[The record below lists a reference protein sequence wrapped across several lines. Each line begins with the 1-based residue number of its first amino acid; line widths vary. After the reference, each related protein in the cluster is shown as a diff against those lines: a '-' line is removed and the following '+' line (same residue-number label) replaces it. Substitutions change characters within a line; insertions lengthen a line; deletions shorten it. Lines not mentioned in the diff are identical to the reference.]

1 MKFPRRAFVHLA
13 VGAAALPAVPR
24 IARAQAYPSRPV
36 RIVVGFPAGGATD
49 IQARLMGEWLT
60 ERLGQQFIVE
70 NKPGASGNIGTETVA
85 KAPAD
90 GYTLLQVVTP
100 HAINAALYTNLSF
113 DFIRDIAPVIYAA
126 RLAYVVV
133 VNPSVPATTIPELI
147 AYAKANPGKINYGSA
162 GQGTPQN
169 IACELFKMMTGVNLV
184 HVPYKGGAPAVA
196 DLIAGHVQVIFAPVS
211 ESIQQIK
218 AGKLRALA
226 VTTATRLD
234 VLPDV
239 PTIADFVPGY
249 EASGF
254 AGIGVPRNT
263 PAEIIDMLNKEINAG
278 LADTKIK
285 ARIVELG
292 GTVLGGTPAEFG
304 EDHLGGHRKV
314 GEGDQV
320 RGHQGRIGPVATGF
334 QILSLSRA
342 RTAPCPDHAA
352 KSEIK
357 GLKPDN
363 RGGEWAST
371 GVRDTWRLSLTEWKR
386 CAIV

>member
-1 MKFPRRAFVHLA
+1 MKFLRRAFMHVA

-24 IARAQAYPSRPV
+24 MARAQAYPSRPT
-36 RIVVGFPAGGATD
+36 RIVVGFTAGGATD
-49 IQARLMGEWLT
+49 IQARLMGEWLS

-70 NKPGASGNIGTETVA
+70 NKPGASGNIGTELVA

-100 HAINAALYTNLSF
+100 HAINAALYTNLNF
-113 DFIRDIAPVIYAA
+113 DFIRDIAPVICIA

-133 VNPSVPATTIPELI
+133 VNPSVPATTIPEFI

-162 GQGTPQN
+162 GSGTPQN

-184 HVPYKGGAPAVA
+184 HVPYRGGAPAIN
-196 DLIAGHVQVIFAPVS
+196 DLVSGHLQVIFAPVS
-211 ESIQQIK
+211 EAIQQVK

-226 VTTATRLD
+226 VTTAARLD

-239 PTIADFVPGY
+239 PTVGDFVPGY

-254 AGIGVPRNT
+254 GGIGAPKNT
-263 PAEIIDMLNKEINAG
+263 PAEIIDRLNKELNAG
-278 LADTKIK
+278 LADSNIR

-304 EDHLGGHRKV
+304 TIISDATEKWAKV
-314 GEGDQV
+314 
-320 RGHQGRIGPVATGF
+320 INFA
-334 QILSLSRA
+334 
-342 RTAPCPDHAA
+342 
-352 KSEIK
+352 
-357 GLKPDN
+357 
-363 RGGEWAST
+363 
-371 GVRDTWRLSLTEWKR
+371 GVKVE
-386 CAIV
+386 

>member
-1 MKFPRRAFVHLA
+1 MMCVFCSRSVPSWTASPRRGAGCGGNIMIFRRRTFSPLA
-13 VGAAALPAVPR
+13 LGAAALPALPR
-24 IARAQAYPSRPV
+24 VAGAQAWPSRPV

-70 NKPGASGNIGTETVA
+70 NKPGASGNIGTDTVA
-85 KAPAD
+85 KSPAD

-100 HAINAALYTNLSF
+100 HAINAALYSNLPF
-113 DFIRDIAPVIYAA
+113 DFVRDISPVIYSA

-133 VNPSVPATTIPELI
+133 VNPSVPANTLPEFI

-169 IACELFKMMTGVNLV
+169 ISCELFKMMTGVNLI

-234 VLPDV
+234 ALPR
-239 PTIADFVPGY
+239 F
-249 EASGF
+249 
-254 AGIGVPRNT
+254 PRW
-263 PAEIIDMLNKEINAG
+263 
-278 LADTKIK
+278 
-285 ARIVELG
+285 RI
-292 GTVLGGTPAEFG
+292 
-304 EDHLGGHRKV
+304 
-314 GEGDQV
+314 
-320 RGHQGRIGPVATGF
+320 
-334 QILSLSRA
+334 S
-342 RTAPCPDHAA
+342 
-352 KSEIK
+352 
-357 GLKPDN
+357 
-363 RGGEWAST
+363 
-371 GVRDTWRLSLTEWKR
+371 
-386 CAIV
+386 

>member
-1 MKFPRRAFVHLA
+1 MKFPRRVFMHLT
-13 VGAAALPAVPR
+13 VGAAALPAVPG
-24 IARAQAYPSRPV
+24 ISRAQAYPSRPV

-100 HAINAALYTNLSF
+100 HAINAALYTNLNF
-113 DFIRDIAPVIYAA
+113 DFMRDIAPVVYSA

-133 VNPSVPATTIPELI
+133 VNPAVPAKTLPEFI
-147 AYAKANPGKINYGSA
+147 AYAKANPAKINYGSA

-184 HVPYKGGAPAVA
+184 HVPYRGGAPAVA
-196 DLIAGHVQVIFAPVS
+196 DLISGHVQVIFAPVS
-211 ESIQQIK
+211 EAIQQVQ

-239 PTIADFVPGY
+239 PTVADFVPGY

-254 AGIGVPRNT
+254 AGIGVPKNT
-263 PAEIIDMLNKEINAG
+263 PAEIIDMLNEELNAG
-278 LADTKIK
+278 LADSKIK

-292 GTVLGGTPAEFG
+292 GTVVGGSPAAFG
-304 EDHLGGHRKV
+304 TIISDATEKWAKV
-314 GEGDQV
+314 
-320 RGHQGRIGPVATGF
+320 
-334 QILSLSRA
+334 
-342 RTAPCPDHAA
+342 
-352 KSEIK
+352 IK
-357 GLKPDN
+357 F
-363 RGGEWAST
+363 A
-371 GVRDTWRLSLTEWKR
+371 GVKAE
-386 CAIV
+386 

>member
-1 MKFPRRAFVHLA
+1 MKILRRAFMPLA
-13 VGAAALPAVPR
+13 VGAAALPVLSGV
-24 IARAQAYPSRPV
+24 ARAQAYPSRPV

-49 IQARLMGEWLT
+49 IMARLMGEWLT
-60 ERLGQQFIVE
+60 QRLGQQFIVE

-100 HAINAALYTNLSF
+100 HAINAALYSNLNF
-113 DFIRDIAPVIYAA
+113 DFIKDIAPVIYLA

-133 VNPSVPATTIPELI
+133 VNPSVPATTLPEFI

-184 HVPYKGGAPAVA
+184 HVPYRGGAPAVA
-196 DLIAGHVQVIFAPVS
+196 DLLSGQVQVIFAPVS

-226 VTTATRLD
+226 VTTTARLD

-239 PTIADFVPGY
+239 PTVADFVPGY

-254 AGIGVPRNT
+254 AGMGVPRNT
-263 PAEIIDMLNKEINAG
+263 PAEIIDRLNKELNAG
-278 LADTKIK
+278 LADSKIK
-285 ARIVELG
+285 GRIVELG
-292 GTVLGGTPAEFG
+292 GTVTGGSPAEFG
-304 EDHLGGHRKV
+304 TIISEATEKWAKV
-314 GEGDQV
+314 
-320 RGHQGRIGPVATGF
+320 
-334 QILSLSRA
+334 
-342 RTAPCPDHAA
+342 
-352 KSEIK
+352 IK
-357 GLKPDN
+357 F
-363 RGGEWAST
+363 A
-371 GVRDTWRLSLTEWKR
+371 GVKAE
-386 CAIV
+386 

>member
-1 MKFPRRAFVHLA
+1 MHLA
-13 VGAAALPAVPR
+13 VGAAALPALPGVV
-24 IARAQAYPSRPV
+24 RAQAYPSRTA

-85 KAPAD
+85 KAPPD

-100 HAINAALYTNLSF
+100 HAINAALYSNLSF
-113 DFIRDIAPVIYAA
+113 DFIKDIAPVIFSA

-133 VNPSVPATTIPELI
+133 VNPSVPATTLPEFI

-169 IACELFKMMTGVNLV
+169 IACELFKMMAGVNLV

-196 DLIAGHVQVIFAPVS
+196 DLIAGHVQVIFAPIS

-218 AGKLRALA
+218 SGKLRALA
-226 VTTATRLD
+226 VTTTARLD
-234 VLPDV
+234 VMPDV
-239 PTIADFVPGY
+239 PPIADFVPGY

-254 AGIGVPRNT
+254 AGIGVPKGT
-263 PAEIIDMLNKEINAG
+263 PVEIIDLLNKQLNAG
-278 LADTKIK
+278 LADPKVK

-292 GTVLGGTPAEFG
+292 GTPVGGTPAEFG
-304 EDHLGGHRKV
+304 KV
-314 GEGDQV
+314 LADATEKWAKV
-320 RGHQGRIGPVATGF
+320 IKVAG
-334 QILSLSRA
+334 
-342 RTAPCPDHAA
+342 
-352 KSEIK
+352 IK
-357 GLKPDN
+357 AD
-363 RGGEWAST
+363 
-371 GVRDTWRLSLTEWKR
+371 
-386 CAIV
+386 